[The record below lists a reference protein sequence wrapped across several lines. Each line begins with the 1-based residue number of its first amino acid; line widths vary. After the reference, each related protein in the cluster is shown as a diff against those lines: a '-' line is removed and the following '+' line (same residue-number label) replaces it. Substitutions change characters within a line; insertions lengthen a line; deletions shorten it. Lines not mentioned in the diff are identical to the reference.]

1 MPIYLDHAATTPL
14 RPEALEAM
22 LPFLTGEFGN
32 PSSLHGPGRRAR
44 AGLDGAHERVARAIG
59 AEPREI
65 VFTAGGTEANNL
77 AVKGAAWAG
86 KARGHRIITTAVEH
100 HSIGHT
106 VKYLEKFGFEIVE
119 VPVDR
124 YGRVD
129 PDAVEAAIT
138 PKTILVSIMLANNEV
153 GTIQPVAEVA
163 DRVHRHKGILV
174 HTDAVQAAPYLAID
188 VAALDVDL
196 LSLAAHKFEGP
207 KGTGALFIRHGINIL
222 AQEQGGAQERYRRA
236 GTENVAGAVGM
247 GVAFELAV
255 AEQPDTVARLV
266 ELRERLAAIVRTL
279 PDVEETGHQT
289 ERLPG
294 LASFLV
300 RGLDG
305 GTVTTALD
313 LAGLACSTGSA
324 CVSGST
330 DVSHV
335 LTAMGYPEDEA
346 RGALRVSLGRTT
358 TAIEIDAAAELIGRT
373 LATQREA
380 LVNLR
385 SRELVLAATH
395 SESVRPTHSESAGLA
410 AESNVEAAAE

>member
-1 MPIYLDHAATTPL
+1 
-14 RPEALEAM
+14 
-22 LPFLTGEFGN
+22 
-32 PSSLHGPGRRAR
+32 
-44 AGLDGAHERVARAIG
+44 
-59 AEPREI
+59 
-65 VFTAGGTEANNL
+65 
-77 AVKGAAWAG
+77 VK
-86 KARGHRIITTAVEH
+86 
-100 HSIGHT
+100 HT
-106 VKYLEKFGFEIVE
+106 VGKQRVTHWRASLE
-119 VPVDR
+119 
-124 YGRVD
+124 
-129 PDAVEAAIT
+129 
-138 PKTILVSIMLANNEV
+138 LALSLW
-153 GTIQPVAEVA
+153 GP
-163 DRVHRHKGILV
+163 
-174 HTDAVQAAPYLAID
+174 
-188 VAALDVDL
+188 

-266 ELRERLAAIVRTL
+266 ELRERLDAILRTL

-294 LASFLV
+294 LASFLA

-305 GTVTTALD
+305 GAVTTALD

-358 TAIEIDAAAELIGRT
+358 TATEIDAAAALIART
-373 LATQREA
+373 LASQREA

-385 SRELVLAATH
+385 ARQLVPA
-395 SESVRPTHSESAGLA
+395 A
-410 AESNVEAAAE
+410 AESKVEAAAE